1 MSRRNFHL
9 PWHEYV
15 QTLEPH
21 ERPMMPGSPAT
32 PSHSPTYRLA
42 YLAVGILVIATGSIG
57 SAMVTANTQQLAGA
71 LGVTTTEAAW
81 LPVVYVM
88 TNACMNLLLI
98 KFRQQY
104 GLRLFAEIFLTAY
117 VVISLGALYF
127 DDYGSSLV
135 VRAAAGMAAAA
146 MSSLGFLYTLQAF
159 PPAHRLKGLIFAIGA
174 AGFALPATRLF
185 SNHLVE
191 LSEWR
196 GFHAFELGLSLLS
209 LAAVFTL
216 RLPPSERLKVFNKG
230 DFLTFALFA
239 PGVALLCVVLS
250 QGRFVWWFNAPWL
263 GWCLAAA
270 IVLLSTSIL
279 VELHREQPL
288 LHVRWLTSADML
300 RLAVII
306 LLFRIVL
313 SEQGVGALGFLQA
326 MGVNN
331 DQMRGLSWV
340 MFWATLAG
348 VIGVA
353 VTINPARVS
362 TPALIAL
369 LLITAA
375 AWADSRLT
383 SLTRPE
389 QMYLSQGLI
398 AFASALFLPAAMLAG
413 FARAM
418 RQGQEFIVSFAVIF
432 GAGQSLGA
440 LIGSA
445 FLGTLLTIR
454 QRAHT
459 SQIVEHL
466 TLVDP
471 QVVARLRQ
479 YSGVYA
485 GNVVDPALRQAEG
498 VALLGQ
504 VVAREATALAYGDV
518 FRVIAALSLLVFFY
532 LLAVRLRED
541 ARARR
546 AASALTPAEAA

>member
-1 MSRRNFHL
+1 MAGVALQPSRARYLAYGAISVLLGLTQGLGFNLINNNL
-9 PWHEYV
+9 PWI
-15 QTLEPH
+15 Q
-21 ERPMMPGSPAT
+21 GS
-32 PSHSPTYRLA
+32 LGA
-42 YLAVGILVIATGSIG
+42 YP
-57 SAMVTANTQQLAGA
+57 N
-71 LGVTTTEAAW
+71 EAAW
-81 LPVVYVM
+81 LATAYTA
-88 TNACMNLLLI
+88 TNATIALLAI
-98 KFRQQY
+98 KFRFQY
-104 GLRLFAEIFLTAY
+104 GLRLFADIG
-117 VVISLGALYF
+117 LGLFIIVALAHLF
-127 DDYGSSLV
+127 TDDLRSAIA
-135 VRAAAGMAAAA
+135 VRAAAGVAATALSTLALLYMINAVPEARRPMGIALGVGWSQLAA
-146 MSSLGFLYTLQAF
+146 PLSRLVSSNFLESGQW
-159 PPAHRLKGLIFAIGA
+159 HGLYLLEI
-174 AGFALPATRLF
+174 
-185 SNHLVE
+185 
-191 LSEWR
+191 
-196 GFHAFELGLSLLS
+196 GLSLLC
-209 LAAVFTL
+209 LAAVNL
-216 RLPPSERLKVFNKG
+216 MPLPPIPRVKMFQPR

-239 PGVALLCVVLS
+239 PGVALLCAVLA

-263 GWCLAAA
+263 GWSLVAA
-270 IVLLSTSIL
+270 IILLSASVL
-279 VELHREQPL
+279 VELHRKQPL

-300 RLAVII
+300 RLVVII

-313 SEQGVGALGFLQA
+313 SEQGVGAFGFLQA

-348 VIGVA
+348 IIGVA
-353 VTINPARVS
+353 VTINPAKVS

-375 AWADSRLT
+375 AWSDSRLT

-389 QMYLSQGLI
+389 QMYVSQGLI

-413 FARAM
+413 FSRAM

-440 LIGSA
+440 LAGSA

-466 TLVDP
+466 TLADP

-479 YSGVYA
+479 YAGAYA
-485 GNVVDPALRQAEG
+485 GSVTDPALRQAEG

-504 VVAREATALAYGDV
+504 VVTREATALAYGDV
-518 FRVIAALSLLVFFY
+518 FRVIAGLSLLVFFY

-546 AASALTPAEAA
+546 AAALNPKEAA